1 MLCRLKLKIPRYYF
15 SDWSLPFAPIIER
28 HSSASCHVLQNN
40 ISHVDPLASGAFL
53 GLFFWLNRNR
63 TPLPSSGLLRIWNAN
78 PTPLGPSPFHLT
90 TPPMT
95 LLKRLDSAPDPLLSL
110 TSSLDSYFS
119 YVIHT
124 STPLHNSI
132 SIYSDEVRGRTQFHW
147 ILLSSKVYLGLSW
160 LYIWYT
166 SAYIEFRRRITDN
179 TPPHLSEGD

>member
-1 MLCRLKLKIPRYYF
+1 MQI
-15 SDWSLPFAPIIER
+15 
-28 HSSASCHVLQNN
+28 
-40 ISHVDPLASGAFL
+40 
-53 GLFFWLNRNR
+53 
-63 TPLPSSGLLRIWNAN
+63 

-110 TSSLDSYFS
+110 TSTLDLYFS

-132 SIYSDEVRGRTQFHW
+132 SRYSDEVRDRTQFHW
-147 ILLSSKVYLGLSW
+147 ILLSSKVYFGHSW

-179 TPPHLSEGD
+179 TPPQMTVEPSSSSDHTASSWCLSRAYSLISVMLISGAHTSIVCRSHLPEL